1 MGMIRLRGAATPA
14 ADTRSSVP
22 GAADPVMSAD
32 EFAARYDE
40 HHLAVYRFAARRLG
54 PETAEDVVAEA
65 FTIAW
70 ARITSFDPERGE
82 FVSWLFGIVTNVIAR
97 HHRQE
102 TRQWRAFAKVGV
114 HTSDT
119 FDEELANRI
128 DADVRWPQVAG
139 LLADMT
145 GRDRDVLLLHV
156 WQEMTYQQVAD
167 TLDIPVGT
175 VRSRIARARG
185 RLATASASSEH
196 TSSGRG
202 R

>member
-1 MGMIRLRGAATPA
+1 MTAG
-14 ADTRSSVP
+14 
-22 GAADPVMSAD
+22 

-40 HHLAVYRFAARRLG
+40 HHLAVYRYAARRLG

-70 ARITSFDPERGE
+70 SRIASYDAERGA

-114 HTSDT
+114 DDSDS
-119 FDEELANRI
+119 FDDDLASRL
-128 DADVRWPQVAG
+128 DADVRWPHVAAT
-139 LLADMT
+139 LAGMST
-145 GRDRDVLLLHV
+145 RDRDVLLLHV
-156 WQEMTYQQVAD
+156 WQEMSYQQVAD
-167 TLDIPVGT
+167 TLGIPVGT

-185 RLATASASSEH
+185 RLATASESSMTGLDH
-196 TSSGRG
+196 G
-202 R
+202 

>member
-1 MGMIRLRGAATPA
+1 MGMIRLRAAAPVA
-14 ADTRSSVP
+14 ERRSSDP
-22 GAADPVMSAD
+22 GPADQVMSAD

-40 HHLAVYRFAARRLG
+40 HHVAVFRFAARRLG

-70 ARITSFDPERGE
+70 ARIASFDPARGE
-82 FVSWLFGIVTNVIAR
+82 FVSWLFGIVTNVISR

-102 TRQWRAFAKVGV
+102 TRQWRAFSKVGV
-114 HTSDT
+114 HGTDS
-119 FDEELANRI
+119 FDEELANRL
-128 DADVRWPQVAG
+128 DADVRWPHVAS
-139 LLADMT
+139 LLAEMS
-145 GRDRDVLLLHV
+145 GQDRDVLLLHV

-167 TLDIPVGT
+167 TLGIPVGT

-185 RLATASASSEH
+185 RLAAASAPVVER
-196 TSSGRG
+196 TGSGRG

>member
-1 MGMIRLRGAATPA
+1 MIRLRGALSLA
-14 ADTRSSVP
+14 ADPRSSEP
-22 GAADPVMSAD
+22 GAADPVMTAS

-70 ARITSFDPERGE
+70 SRIESFDPARGQ

-114 HTSDT
+114 AGPDS
-119 FDEELANRI
+119 FDDELASRL
-128 DADVRWPQVAG
+128 DADVRWPHVAAI
-139 LLADMT
+139 LAGMSS
-145 GRDRDVLLLHV
+145 RDRDVLLLHV
-156 WQEMTYQQVAD
+156 WQEMSYQQVAD
-167 TLDIPVGT
+167 TLDIPIGT

-185 RLATASASSEH
+185 RLATASGSTTTGPNH
-196 TSSGRG
+196 G
-202 R
+202 